1 MKRVIEES
9 ELIIR
14 DDGSVFHL
22 NMKPS
27 QLADRVI
34 LVGDPGRVE
43 LIASRFDSIESR
55 TSNREFVSA
64 TGSYQG
70 KRITVLSTGIGTD
83 NIDIV
88 MNELDA
94 LVNID
99 LATRTVNDTLR
110 SLTIVRIGTCG
121 GMQEDVPLGSF
132 VASEYSI
139 GIDGVL
145 NFYAGRDAVSDLD
158 MERAFVTATDWN
170 PQKAAPYV
178 VKADDEL
185 TDRIAA
191 DDMIRGITVS
201 ANGFYAPQGR
211 VVRLQLDDPD
221 VNSKIRAFRYGDL
234 KVCNYEM
241 EGSLIAGLSR
251 MMGHKA
257 LTVCCVIANRFAKE
271 ANVNYKGGIECLID
285 KVLHRI

>member
-43 LIASRFDSIESR
+43 LIASRFDSVESR

>member
-221 VNSKIRAFRYGDL
+221 VNSKIRAFRYGDF

-271 ANVNYKGGIECLID
+271 ANVNYKGGIECLIG

>member
-43 LIASRFDSIESR
+43 LIASRFDSVESR

-121 GMQEDVPLGSF
+121 GMQEDVSLGSF

-158 MERAFVTATDWN
+158 MERAFVSTTDWN

>member
-22 NMKPS
+22 AMKPS

-34 LVGDPGRVE
+34 LVGDPGRVA
-43 LIASRFDSIESR
+43 LIASRFDNVESQ

-64 TGSYQG
+64 TGSFQG

-94 LVNID
+94 LVNVD
-99 LATRTVNDTLR
+99 FSTRTVRDTLR
-110 SLTIVRIGTCG
+110 SLSIVRIGTCG

-145 NFYAGRDAVSDLD
+145 NFYAERNNVSDLD
-158 MERAFVTATDWN
+158 MERAFVAATDWN
-170 PQKAAPYV
+170 PLKAAPYV
-178 VKADDEL
+178 VKADEEL
-185 TDRIAA
+185 TDRIAGS
-191 DDMIRGITVS
+191 DMIRGITVS
-201 ANGFYAPQGR
+201 ANGFYGPQGR
-211 VVRLQLDDPD
+211 VVRLQLDDPR
-221 VNSKIRAFRYGDL
+221 VNDKIRAFRYGSL

-241 EGSLIAGLSR
+241 ESSMIAGLSR
-251 MMGHKA
+251 VMGHKA

-271 ANVNYKGGIECLID
+271 ANVNYKGGIESLID
-285 KVLHRI
+285 TVLRRF

>member
-1 MKRVIEES
+1 
-9 ELIIR
+9 
-14 DDGSVFHL
+14 
-22 NMKPS
+22 
-27 QLADRVI
+27 
-34 LVGDPGRVE
+34 
-43 LIASRFDSIESR
+43 
-55 TSNREFVSA
+55 
-64 TGSYQG
+64 
-70 KRITVLSTGIGTD
+70 
-83 NIDIV
+83 
-88 MNELDA
+88 
-94 LVNID
+94 
-99 LATRTVNDTLR
+99 
-110 SLTIVRIGTCG
+110 
-121 GMQEDVPLGSF
+121 MQEDVPLGSF

>member
-99 LATRTVNDTLR
+99 FATRTVNDTLR

-191 DDMIRGITVS
+191 DDMIRGMTIS

>member
-43 LIASRFDSIESR
+43 LIASRFDSVDSR

-145 NFYAGRDAVSDLD
+145 NFYAGRDAVSDFD

-191 DDMIRGITVS
+191 DDMIRGMTIS

-221 VNSKIRAFRYGDL
+221 VNSKIRAFRYGGL

>member
-1 MKRVIEES
+1 MEKYFAPS
-9 ELIIR
+9 ELIINE
-14 DDGSVFHL
+14 DGSCFHL
-22 NMKPS
+22 HLKPE

-43 LIASRFDSIESR
+43 LIASRFDSVESR

-158 MERAFVTATDWN
+158 MERAFVAATDWN

-191 DDMIRGITVS
+191 DDMIRGMTVS

>member
-43 LIASRFDSIESR
+43 LFASRFDSIESR

-158 MERAFVTATDWN
+158 MERAFVSATDWN

>member
-1 MKRVIEES
+1 MKSVIEES

-22 NMKPS
+22 NMKSS

-43 LIASRFDSIESR
+43 LIASRFDSIDSR

-158 MERAFVTATDWN
+158 MERAFVSATDWN

-191 DDMIRGITVS
+191 DDMIRGITIS

>member
-22 NMKPS
+22 AMKPS

-43 LIASRFDSIESR
+43 LIASRFDNVESQ

-64 TGSYQG
+64 TGSFQG

-94 LVNID
+94 LVNVD
-99 LATRTVNDTLR
+99 FSTRTVRDTLR
-110 SLTIVRIGTCG
+110 SLSIVRIGTCG

-145 NFYAGRDAVSDLD
+145 NFYAERNNVSDLD
-158 MERAFVTATDWN
+158 MERAFVAATDWN
-170 PQKAAPYV
+170 PLKAAPYV
-178 VKADDEL
+178 VKADEEL
-185 TDRIAA
+185 TDRIAGS
-191 DDMIRGITVS
+191 DMIRGITVS
-201 ANGFYAPQGR
+201 ANGFYGPQGR
-211 VVRLQLDDPD
+211 VVRLQLDDPR
-221 VNSKIRAFRYGDL
+221 VNDKIRAFRYGSL

-241 EGSLIAGLSR
+241 ESSMIAGLSR
-251 MMGHKA
+251 VMGHKA

-271 ANVNYKGGIECLID
+271 ANVNYKGGIESLID
-285 KVLHRI
+285 TVLRRF

>member
-34 LVGDPGRVE
+34 LVGDPARVE
-43 LIASRFDSIESR
+43 LIASRFDNVESR

-94 LVNID
+94 LVNVD
-99 LATRTVNDTLR
+99 FSTRTVRDNLR

-191 DDMIRGITVS
+191 DDMIRGMTIS

-221 VNSKIRAFRYGDL
+221 VNSKIRAFRYGNL

>member
-43 LIASRFDSIESR
+43 LIASRFDSVESR

-191 DDMIRGITVS
+191 DDMIRGMTVS

-221 VNSKIRAFRYGDL
+221 VNSKIRAFRYGGL

>member
-43 LIASRFDSIESR
+43 LIASRFDSVESR

-158 MERAFVTATDWN
+158 MERAFVSATDWN

-185 TDRIAA
+185 TGRIAA
-191 DDMIRGITVS
+191 DDMIRGMTIS

-271 ANVNYKGGIECLID
+271 ANVNYIGGIECLID

>member
-43 LIASRFDSIESR
+43 LIASRFDSIDSR

-158 MERAFVTATDWN
+158 MERAFVSATDWN

>member
-43 LIASRFDSIESR
+43 LIASRFDSVESR

-191 DDMIRGITVS
+191 DDMIRGMTIS

-271 ANVNYKGGIECLID
+271 ANVNYKGGIEWLID

>member
-43 LIASRFDSIESR
+43 LIASRFDSIDSR

-221 VNSKIRAFRYGDL
+221 VNSKIRAFRYGGL

>member
-27 QLADRVI
+27 QLANRVI

-43 LIASRFDSIESR
+43 LIASRFDSIDSR

-158 MERAFVTATDWN
+158 MERAFVSATDWN

-191 DDMIRGITVS
+191 DDMIRGMTVS

>member
-43 LIASRFDSIESR
+43 LIASRFDSIDSR

>member
-43 LIASRFDSIESR
+43 LIASRFDSVESR
-55 TSNREFVSA
+55 TSNREFVSV

-99 LATRTVNDTLR
+99 LATRTVNDKLR

-145 NFYAGRDAVSDLD
+145 NFYAGRDDVSDLD

-221 VNSKIRAFRYGDL
+221 VNSKIRAFRYGGL

>member
-43 LIASRFDSIESR
+43 LIASRFDSVESR

-158 MERAFVTATDWN
+158 MERAFVSATDWN

-191 DDMIRGITVS
+191 DDMIRGMTIS

-257 LTVCCVIANRFAKE
+257 LTICCVIANRFAKE

>member
-43 LIASRFDSIESR
+43 LIASRFDSVESR

-99 LATRTVNDTLR
+99 LATRTVNDTLH

-191 DDMIRGITVS
+191 DDMIRGMTIS

>member
-158 MERAFVTATDWN
+158 MERAFVTVTDWN

-191 DDMIRGITVS
+191 DDMIRGMTIS

>member
-55 TSNREFVSA
+55 TSNREFVSV

>member
-43 LIASRFDSIESR
+43 LIASRFDSVESR

-158 MERAFVTATDWN
+158 MERAFVSATDWN

-191 DDMIRGITVS
+191 DDMIRGMTVS

>member
-34 LVGDPGRVE
+34 LEGDPGRVE

>member
-1 MKRVIEES
+1 MKRVVEES

-43 LIASRFDSIESR
+43 LIASRFDSVESR

-158 MERAFVTATDWN
+158 MERAFVSATDWN

-221 VNSKIRAFRYGDL
+221 VNSKIRAFRYGGL

>member
-43 LIASRFDSIESR
+43 LIASRFDSVESR

-158 MERAFVTATDWN
+158 MERAFVSATDWN

-191 DDMIRGITVS
+191 DDMIRGMTVS

-221 VNSKIRAFRYGDL
+221 VNSKIRAFRYGGL

-285 KVLHRI
+285 KVLQRI

>member
-221 VNSKIRAFRYGDL
+221 VNSKIRAFRYSDL

>member
-191 DDMIRGITVS
+191 DDMIRGMTVS

>member
-158 MERAFVTATDWN
+158 MERAFVSATDWN

-285 KVLHRI
+285 KVLQRI

>member
-22 NMKPS
+22 NIKPS
-27 QLADRVI
+27 QMADRVI

-43 LIASRFDSIESR
+43 LIASRFDSVESR

>member
-1 MKRVIEES
+1 MKRVVEES

-43 LIASRFDSIESR
+43 LIASRFDSVESR

-211 VVRLQLDDPD
+211 VVRLQLDDPY
-221 VNSKIRAFRYGDL
+221 VNSKIRAFRYGGL

>member
-43 LIASRFDSIESR
+43 LIASRFDSVESR

-170 PQKAAPYV
+170 PKKAAPYV

-221 VNSKIRAFRYGDL
+221 VNSKIRAFRYGGL

>member
-1 MKRVIEES
+1 MRIPES
-9 ELIIR
+9 ELIING
-14 DDGSVFHL
+14 DGSAFHL
-22 NMKPS
+22 HIRPE
-27 QLADRVI
+27 QLADTVI
-34 LVGDPGRVE
+34 VVGDQGRVPM
-43 LIASRFDSIESR
+43 LASHFSTIECQGS
-55 TSNREFVSA
+55 SREFVWA
-64 TGSYQG
+64 TGLYNN
-70 KRITVLSTGIGTD
+70 KRVTALSTGIGTD

-158 MERAFVTATDWN
+158 MERAFVSATDWN

>member
-43 LIASRFDSIESR
+43 FIASRFDSIESR

-158 MERAFVTATDWN
+158 MERAFVSATDWN

>member
-43 LIASRFDSIESR
+43 LIASRFDSIDSR

-191 DDMIRGITVS
+191 DDMIRGMTIS

>member
-43 LIASRFDSIESR
+43 LIASRFDSVESR

-158 MERAFVTATDWN
+158 MERAFVSATDWN

>member
-43 LIASRFDSIESR
+43 LIASGFDSVESR

-99 LATRTVNDTLR
+99 LATRTVNDKLR